1 MACFRKSRR
10 RGSEDTRAAAAV
22 PRCVA
27 GNVVCASKGGTS
39 VKEPCFPSLVLYFSS
54 WKNGNKH
61 AKYVEQDYFLLSP
74 RFFCQKTI
82 KNYLTFYLLGK
93 SNIHKLFWLLFCCL
107 RSQQTNPGSV

>member
-27 GNVVCASKGGTS
+27 GNVICASKGGTS
-39 VKEPCFPSLVLYFSS
+39 VEEPCFPSLVFCFSS

-61 AKYVEQDYFLLSP
+61 TKYAEQDYFFSLHDFFVKKLL
-74 RFFCQKTI
+74 KIT
-82 KNYLTFYLLGK
+82 
-93 SNIHKLFWLLFCCL
+93 
-107 RSQQTNPGSV
+107 